1 MDISISYSRVSTVLK
16 QQLKA
21 LVEHQ
26 EQWQEIIER
35 EGDVLAEC
43 GVFYKKNGEKQYKK
57 GMYVDEGI
65 SGKDYIHREAFKQMV
80 KDGLDRKFTKIYVED
95 TSRFARCTEDGIKI
109 IKDLRMKGV
118 NVYFR
123 KENLNSINPENDLL
137 LTVLFASAERENQM
151 RSERFKWKLGRLHK
165 KGGWS
170 GPAPYGYKFKWDKK
184 DNDKADKST
193 LIKKEDEDIGMLEI
207 NDKEEAILDYIFYLY
222 TEKLLG
228 KEGIA
233 FQLNN
238 QDIKTR
244 KGKKWNSTT
253 VSRILNNPICIGDVV
268 NHKTESIDIT
278 RGYVKE
284 IPEEEQIVVHKEEL
298 RIISDEVWDKKN
310 KIKNERRK
318 NLLEEKIG
326 YSNKNIFSSLIFC
339 KQCGARFY
347 RKKRKKVKG
356 KNGIKIDRG
365 YEWLCLNYD
374 RHGNKICKGI
384 YSLPEDELLEF
395 IKKELKKKQK
405 QDDSYILNL
414 YIEKKNLEK
423 KKIDIQYLRK
433 RTEDINLQII
443 EIRQEKNK
451 KLLDEEMYLEQLKL
465 LTSELREIKI
475 LENKYNNIN
484 TDIERMELK
493 YNEYQEK
500 LDNLDFN
507 NLTNAT
513 LKKIFN
519 RINIMAETVDGYKN
533 IYIHFSY
540 NFLDETQNELF
551 REEIEGESST
561 TEYYHHFKSEKLRFN
576 KT

>member
-1 MDISISYSRVSTVLK
+1 MDISTSYSRVSTVLK

-21 LVEHQ
+21 LEEHQ

-35 EGDVLAEC
+35 EGDVLADS
-43 GVFYKKNGEKQYKK
+43 GVFYKKNGTKQYKK

-65 SGKDYIHREAFKQMV
+65 SGKDYVHREAFKQMI

-151 RSERFKWKLGRLHK
+151 KSERFKWKLGRLHK

-170 GPAPYGYKFKWDKK
+170 GPAPYGYKFKWDTKEEI
-184 DNDKADKST
+184 DENT
-193 LIKKEDEDIGMLEI
+193 IIKKADEDIGMLEI
-207 NDKEEAILDYIFYLY
+207 YDREASVLDYMFFLY
-222 TEKLLG
+222 TEQLLG
-228 KEGIA
+228 REGIA
-233 FQLNN
+233 FQLNS
-238 QDIKTR
+238 QGLKTR
-244 KGKKWNSTT
+244 KGKEWTATT
-253 VSRILNNPICIGDVV
+253 VSRILNNPICIGDIV
-268 NHKTESIDIT
+268 NHRTESIDIT
-278 RGYVKE
+278 RGYVID
-284 IPEEEQIVVHKEEL
+284 IPEEEQVVVHNEAL
-298 RIISDEVWDKKN
+298 RIISNERWEKKN
-310 KIKNERRK
+310 RIRDGRRK
-318 NLLEEKIG
+318 NLLQNKIG
-326 YSNKNIFSSLIFC
+326 YSNRNIFSSLIFC
-339 KQCGARFY
+339 KQCGSRFY
-347 RKKRKKVKG
+347 RIKRKDVKG
-356 KNGIKIDRG
+356 KNGTKIDRG
-365 YEWLCLNYD
+365 YEWICLNYN
-374 RHGNKICKGI
+374 RHGNKICKGR
-384 YSLPEDELLEF
+384 YALPEDELLDF

-405 QDDSYILNL
+405 QDDSYILEL
-414 YIEKKNLEK
+414 YVEKKNIEK
-423 KKIDIQYLRK
+423 EKIDIQYLRE
-433 RTEDINLQII
+433 RTQGINLQII

-451 KLLDEEMYLEQLKL
+451 KLIDEEMYLEQLKL
-465 LTSELREIKI
+465 LTSELREIKV

-493 YNEYQEK
+493 YKEYHEM
-500 LDNLDFN
+500 LENLDFS

-540 NFLDETQNELF
+540 NFLDETQNELL
-551 REEIEGESST
+551 REEIDGESST
-561 TEYYHHFKSEKLRFN
+561 TEYYHQFKSEKLRFN
-576 KT
+576 KI